1 MINDIVISEDNREE
15 YEREFVTCLILN
27 DEAIK
32 YVRVK
37 PFYLKTTELKDI
49 FEGILKCYQKYHII
63 NIVGIKETSPNVNID
78 YYADLITTT
87 MYYKEDW
94 KRQFDLQQQSIL
106 KFYKEDVI
114 DGLNQKLKSGEI
126 TYDDFTD
133 KIEKIK
139 SIKVD
144 LGKEKSILGI
154 KDIDISKQ
162 TNPEK
167 VKSNTE
173 KLDLKIK
180 GFTLGELSVWSGG
193 NASGKSSYL
202 NQLALESIKQGYK
215 VVIYSGE
222 LDSAR
227 LLNWVVTQCAGLKN
241 MVYDSDHDYYYLS
254 DFTRNIMLERLNG
267 NLFIYDNE
275 FGQDPQVII
284 DSIKDCVL
292 KNNVKVVILD
302 NLMSMNAP
310 SDNKYDFQSALVK
323 QLSALAKELKIHI
336 HFVCH
341 PRKVTNFLRKIDI
354 SGSAD
359 LTNIADNVFIIHR
372 VNQDFINQTKEM
384 FHWKDDNEIYQ
395 YSNVIEVC
403 KNRDYGIQD
412 YFAGMYYEMNSRRL
426 LDYKNEERNYLN
438 ERRED

>member
-1 MINDIVISEDNREE
+1 MIDISVSEDLREE
-15 YEREFVTCLILN
+15 YEREFITCLIFN
-27 DEAIK
+27 EEAIK
-32 YVRVK
+32 FVRIK
-37 PFYLKTTELKDI
+37 AYYLKTEELKEI
-49 FEGILKCYQKYHII
+49 FEGIVKCYQKYKAI
-63 NIVGIKETSPNVNID
+63 NISGIRELNPKVDVNYFIE
-78 YYADLITTT
+78 LINTT

-94 KRQFDLQQQSIL
+94 KRQLDLQQQSIL
-106 KFYKEDVI
+106 KFYKKDVI
-114 DGLNQKLKSGEI
+114 DNLNKKLLNNEI
-126 TYDDFTD
+126 DYEEFT

-139 SIKVD
+139 SVKVD

-162 TNPEK
+162 NNPEK
-167 VKSNTE
+167 VKSNTKE
-173 KLDLKIK
+173 LDKKIK
-180 GFTLGELSVWSGG
+180 GFTLGQLSIWSGG

-222 LDSAR
+222 LDSPR
-227 LLNWVVTQCAGLKN
+227 LLNWIVTQCVGLNGMSYNKEN
-241 MVYDSDHDYYYLS
+241 DYYYVT
-254 DFTRNIMLERLNG
+254 DFAKEIALDWLN
-267 NLFIYDNE
+267 NKLFVYDNS
-275 FGQDPQVII
+275 FGQDSSVII
-284 DSIKDCVL
+284 DSIKTCVL
-292 KNNVKVVILD
+292 KNDIKVVILD

-310 SDNKYDFQSALVK
+310 NDNKYDFQSILVK
-323 QLSALAKELKIHI
+323 QLSALAKELNIHI

-384 FHWKDDNEIYQ
+384 FHWSEDNEIYQ
-395 YSNVIEVC
+395 FSNVVEVC

-412 YFAGMYYEMNSRRL
+412 HFAGMYYQMNSRRL
-426 LDYKNEERNYLN
+426 LDYPKEERKYI
-438 ERRED
+438 

>member
-1 MINDIVISEDNREE
+1 MMLGDLVISEDLREE
-15 YEREFVTCLILN
+15 YEREFITCLVLN

-37 PFYLKTTELKDI
+37 PFYLKTEQLKEI
-49 FEGILKCYQKYHII
+49 FEGIIKCYEKYKVI
-63 NIVGIKETSPNVNID
+63 NISGIREMNSKVDID

-94 KRQFDLQQQSIL
+94 KKQFDVQQQSIL
-106 KFYKEDVI
+106 RFYKKDVI
-114 DGLNQKLKSGEI
+114 DGLNQKLLNEEI
-126 TYDDFTD
+126 TYEEFTE

-144 LGKEKSILGI
+144 LGKEKSILSI
-154 KDIDISKQ
+154 KDIDVSKQ
-162 TNPEK
+162 NNPEK
-167 VKSNTE
+167 VKSNT
-173 KLDLKIK
+173 KDLDLKIK
-180 GFTLGELSVWSGG
+180 GFTLGELSIWSGG

-202 NQLALESIKQGYK
+202 NQIALESIKQGYK
-215 VVIYSGE
+215 VCIYSGE

-227 LLNWVVTQCAGLKN
+227 LLSWILTQCAGLKN
-241 MVYDSDHDYYYLS
+241 MVYDSTNDYYYLS
-254 DFTRNIMLERLNG
+254 DFTKGIALDWLNG
-267 NLFIYDNE
+267 KLFIYDNE
-275 FGQDPQVII
+275 FGQDSQVII
-284 DSIKDCVL
+284 DSIKTCVL
-292 KNNVKVVILD
+292 KNDTKVVILD

-310 SDNKYDFQSALVK
+310 SNDNKYDFQSALVK
-323 QLSALAKELKIHI
+323 QLSALAKELRIHI

-341 PRKVTNFLRKIDI
+341 PRKVTNFLRKVDI

-384 FHWKDDNEIYQ
+384 FHWKDDNELYG

-426 LDYKNEERNYLN
+426 LDYKGEERKYI
-438 ERRED
+438 

>member
-1 MINDIVISEDNREE
+1 MIGDITISEDWREE

-37 PFYLKTTELKDI
+37 PFYLKTEELREI
-49 FEGILKCYQKYHII
+49 FDGIIKCYNKYKVI
-63 NIVGIKETSPNVNID
+63 NINGIREMNSKVNVD

-94 KRQFDLQQQSIL
+94 KKQFDIQQQSIL
-106 KFYKEDVI
+106 KFYKKEVI
-114 DGLNQKLKSGEI
+114 DSLNQKLLNNEI
-126 TYDDFTD
+126 SYEEFTD
-133 KIEKIK
+133 KIDKIK

-144 LGKEKSILGI
+144 LGKEKSILNI
-154 KDIDISKQ
+154 TDIDISKQ
-162 TNPEK
+162 KNPEK
-167 VKSNTE
+167 IKSNTVN
-173 KLDLKIK
+173 LDNKIK
-180 GFTLGELSVWSGG
+180 GFTLGELSIWSGG

-222 LDSAR
+222 LDSPR
-227 LLNWVVTQCAGLKN
+227 LLNWIAVQCAGLKN
-241 MVYDSDHDYYYLS
+241 MVYDSTYDYYYLS
-254 DFTRNIMLERLNG
+254 DFTKNIILDWLNG
-267 NLFIYDNE
+267 KLFIYDNE
-275 FGQDPQVII
+275 FGQDPEVII
-284 DSIKDCVL
+284 DSIKTCVL
-292 KNNVKVVILD
+292 KNDVKVVILD

-323 QLSALAKELKIHI
+323 QLSALAKELNIHI

-341 PRKVTNFLRKIDI
+341 PRKVTNFLRKVDI

-384 FHWKDDNEIYQ
+384 FHWKDDNEIYG

-412 YFAGMYYEMNSRRL
+412 HFAGMYYEMNSRRL
-426 LDYKNEERNYLN
+426 LDYENEERKYI
-438 ERRED
+438 